1 MKDWFDMRIE
11 RDHWGFELKPGLG
24 LGLEAKLKA
33 AGLKARPLGAA
44 ARFICAPGCP
54 GWPAGAPAGLKS
66 IGTPGIT
73 GKVPMGGRVK
83 VWAPVGRAGLK
94 ARLVLSI
101 GVVVVAGIAP
111 GVAAPRRAE
120 KGSEVEAAGEA

>member
-1 MKDWFDMRIE
+1 L
-11 RDHWGFELKPGLG
+11 GLKPGLG
-24 LGLEAKLKA
+24 FEAKLKA
-33 AGLKARPLGAA
+33 AGLKARPPGA
-44 ARFICAPGCP
+44 P
-54 GWPAGAPAGLKS
+54 GWPGWAAGAPAGLKS

-83 VWAPVGRAGLK
+83 VWAPVGRDGLK

-101 GVVVVAGIAP
+101 GVVVVAGIVP

-120 KGSEVEAAGEA
+120 KGSEEAAAEEEP